1 MDSEPTYIFF
11 TWEEISY
18 SRTGVIFSGMDANSI
33 KPVLN
38 KIALGSVWS
47 MMKEVR
53 SFIKSTKV
61 SNPVYIVGSPC
72 GLLVL
77 SVRVAAPLSKI
88 IFDSG
93 WPQIDALMSSKHLF
107 ISRLFKL
114 LKMYVLDLLSF
125 HFSSLIALESDAQLK
140 RVRKRFLIKKS
151 RLFISYTGLNEFLF
165 KAIYQKDDSLGFKS
179 PIVLFRGKFNHEAG
193 LEILAGAS
201 WLMPDDINLIIICPN
216 LPNDVVFSPRT
227 KVITERISEAALVDF
242 YGRAYL
248 AIGQLGNSK
257 RTAFTIPHK
266 FFEAA
271 YFKVPYLT
279 KKTEGICE
287 LLPEN
292 EYGLFLDSD
301 DPKKIAKLIS
311 QFAYNKDV
319 QALNSALL
327 ARNYQSR
334 VSQAILARNFHNQA
348 KKLLKI

>member
-1 MDSEPTYIFF
+1 MDSQPTYVFF

-18 SRTGVIFSGMDANSI
+18 SRTGVIFSGMGANLV

-47 MMKEVR
+47 MMKQVR
-53 SFIKSTKV
+53 SLIKSTKI

-72 GLLVL
+72 GILVL
-77 SVRVAAPLSKI
+77 SVRLAAPKSKI
-88 IFDSG
+88 VFDSG
-93 WPQIDALMSSKHLF
+93 WPQIDALMSRKNLF
-107 ISRLFKL
+107 ISRSFKL

-125 HFSSLIALESDAQLK
+125 HFSSLIALESNAQLK
-140 RVRKRFLIKKS
+140 RVRKRFFIKKN
-151 RLFISYTGLNEFLF
+151 RLFVSYTGLNEFHF
-165 KAIYQKDDSLGFKS
+165 KTIFQKNDSLGFKN

-201 WLMPDDINLIIICPN
+201 WLIPDDISLIIICPN
-216 LPNDVVFSPRT
+216 LPKDVIFSPRS
-227 KVITERISEAALVDF
+227 KVITERISEAELVDF
-242 YGRAYL
+242 YCKAYL

-279 KKTEGICE
+279 KKTEGILE

-292 EYGLFLDSD
+292 EYGLFCDSD
-301 DPKKIAKLIS
+301 DPKKIAKVIS
-311 QFAYNKDV
+311 QFAYSKDV
-319 QALNSALL
+319 QELNSALL
-327 ARNYQSR
+327 TKNYQSR
-334 VSQAILARNFHNQA
+334 FSQEILARNFNNQA
-348 KKLLKI
+348 KRLLKI